1 MTTSVAK
8 TPASKKVKKTT
19 SSKPGKKSSK
29 ATPSEPV
36 VSTPVVEQPVV
47 DTPPA
52 GEQSVNVVGELT
64 TIESSMTTTLLQFSE
79 SIQTLTVALNKLK
92 SDYKSLEKQILKEA
106 KTMDKVNAKR
116 NKNKGSRAP
125 SGFVKPAMISKELA
139 AFLDVPPDTMMART
153 DVTKMITKYVKTN
166 QLQAQD
172 NGRKILPDEKLKKLL
187 NVGKGD
193 EVTYFN
199 LQKYMKPHFIKTA

>member
-19 SSKPGKKSSK
+19 SKPGKKSSK

>member
-1 MTTSVAK
+1 MTPSVAK
-8 TPASKKVKKTT
+8 TSATKKTKKSASKP
-19 SSKPGKKSSK
+19 SKKSSK
-29 ATPSEPV
+29 PSQVESAPQTTSSV
-36 VSTPVVEQPVV
+36 ETPVVEPS
-47 DTPPA
+47 TT

-64 TIESSMTTTLLQFSE
+64 TIESSMTTSLLQFSE

-92 SDYKSLEKQILKEA
+92 ADYKLIEKQILKEA

-139 AFLDVPPDTMMART
+139 AFLEVPPDTMMART
-153 DVTKMITKYVKTN
+153 DVTKMITKYVKSN

-187 NVGKGD
+187 NVGKND